1 MDDCL
6 KELDKKTVFKKEE
19 LFEAAQRCGMISHV
33 STMEKYLSRL
43 LANGDVARIGRN
55 AYCIREGLQVYH
67 YLYSDTSIHIADI
80 LFHEF
85 YDLDF
90 RIMELYQLNRFVNHQ
105 IAHNVIFVSVEKELC
120 SDVFEWLKNEY
131 EGKILIRPT
140 EDDFYYYRSDDMIIV
155 KNLVTESPKGSEARW
170 HTELEKLLVDIF
182 AEKLVKSM
190 LGESEYPQIFETAFQ
205 NYVIDESRMF
215 RYADRRKISGKI
227 KKFLEEETNVKLR
240 TV

>member
-1 MDDCL
+1 MDACL
-6 KELDKKTVFKKEE
+6 KELGKRAVFKKEE
-19 LFEAAQRCGMISHV
+19 LFNVAQRCGMVSCA

-43 LANGDVARIGRN
+43 LSSGDIVRVGRN
-55 AYCIREGLQVYH
+55 AYCLREGLQTYH
-67 YLYSDTSIHIADI
+67 YAYSDTSIHIASTLSHD
-80 LFHEF
+80 F

-105 IAHNVIFVSVEKELC
+105 IAHNVIFVYVEKELC
-120 SDVFEWLKNEY
+120 PDVFERLKNEY

-140 EDDFYYYRSDDMIIV
+140 EEDFYYYRSDDMIIV
-155 KNLVTESPKGSEARW
+155 KNIMTESPKGSEARW

-182 AEKLVKSM
+182 AENLVKSM

-215 RYADRRKISGKI
+215 RYANRRKISGKI
-227 KKFLEEETNVKLR
+227 KKFLAEETSVKLR